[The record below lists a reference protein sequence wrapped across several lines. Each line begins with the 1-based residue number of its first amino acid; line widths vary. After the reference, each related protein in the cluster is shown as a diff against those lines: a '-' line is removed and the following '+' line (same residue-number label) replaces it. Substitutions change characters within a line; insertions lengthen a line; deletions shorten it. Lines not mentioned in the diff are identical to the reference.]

1 MITSEGLNLALNVLF
16 GAVAKPSTWYVGFI
30 SGTSFT
36 GISGSDTMASH
47 TGWTEYTDY
56 AEASRP
62 TLTFGA
68 ASGAEITNPTSVE
81 ITPNA
86 DADVVGFFLTTNATK
101 GGTTGYLFGA
111 REFDEGTRSVQTG
124 VIEQFNGIIDST
136 NSSNS

>member
-30 SGTSFT
+30 SSTNYVS
-36 GISGSDTMASH
+36 ISGSDTMASH
-47 TGWTEYTDY
+47 TGWEEYTDY

-68 ASGAEITNPTSVE
+68 ASGASITNPSVVE

-111 REFDEGTRSVQTG
+111 SEFDEGTRSVQAS
-124 VIEQFNGIIDST
+124 VIEQFTGLVESENRT
-136 NSSNS
+136 V